1 MLGSRS
7 STNKVSVA
15 QTARPRSVLIDGWVR
30 PNGNIIVQ
38 ADGSYNRFDRGVH
51 RHKFEK
57 IKQHYAVGCDTKS
70 RMLTSQEINRLAPVF
85 VETLGSIVG
94 TLGERAIDIIS
105 RKGRLLKAQQVEL
118 LLDSLG
124 GSRIAEKETQQ
135 ATSL

>member
-1 MLGSRS
+1 
-7 STNKVSVA
+7 
-15 QTARPRSVLIDGWVR
+15 
-30 PNGNIIVQ
+30 
-38 ADGSYNRFDRGVH
+38 
-51 RHKFEK
+51 
-57 IKQHYAVGCDTKS
+57 
-70 RMLTSQEINRLAPVF
+70 MLTSQEINRLAPVF

>member
-1 MLGSRS
+1 M
-7 STNKVSVA
+7 
-15 QTARPRSVLIDGWVR
+15 LIDGWVR

-94 TLGERAIDIIS
+94 TLGERALPS
-105 RKGRLLKAQQVEL
+105 ESPRMTQPLSLCQVL
-118 LLDSLG
+118 PSSLQIG
-124 GSRIAEKETQQ
+124 LGSF
-135 ATSL
+135 

>member
-1 MLGSRS
+1 
-7 STNKVSVA
+7 
-15 QTARPRSVLIDGWVR
+15 
-30 PNGNIIVQ
+30 
-38 ADGSYNRFDRGVH
+38 
-51 RHKFEK
+51 
-57 IKQHYAVGCDTKS
+57 
-70 RMLTSQEINRLAPVF
+70 

-124 GSRIAEKETQQ
+124 GSRIAAKETQQ